1 MKSKVS
7 VMNKMVQY
15 FMEEEN
21 PKKLEELYVILGKNI
36 SKHEKEANTE
46 AIKQYKQQHELYN
59 SLNPRYFESGIIPR
73 KALIKLDSFNLRSNQ
88 GLIRYY

>member
-7 VMNKMVQY
+7 VMNKMDQY

-36 SKHEKEANTE
+36 SKHEEEANTE
-46 AIKQYKQQHELYN
+46 AIKQYELYN
-59 SLNPRYFESGIIPR
+59 SLNPNYFESGITPK